1 MTESHT
7 DAAQPAPLC
16 RRHSIARGKHQQQI
30 RSTTTAVTATPDINP
45 PARPLPS
52 LSAPPQPAEAAARQP
67 ETEESFASEHCL
79 AVVLEDTVLGRSQL
93 KALAPTPRYGAALLA
108 VVLYSVGKTLYSFL
122 TRLFVTQYHYR
133 GLVQLAFAQMLLT
146 LLAAVALQTLGAVSL
161 QPFSLRRGEQLLV
174 PAVGSGVQAVLGLWA
189 EVNAPGGLFSLTQ
202 LLLPLACVGC
212 SHALALTRTPSQHC
226 TALLAGWT
234 LVPLLITVLQ
244 VSLWAEPLVVLYSA
258 LSVLLHSLSLGW
270 LAKVGEQQQCEP
282 DGRASALDLHFTLCV
297 DSSLALG
304 LLCLL
309 LPGGLSELGQGSWH
323 SLLFLGYLLGVLALG
338 ALQSLLLSLVALC
351 CSPVAAGVLHT
362 ALDLTLPLR
371 SLL

>member
-1 MTESHT
+1 GQAQLRWHQTHGYCSAIGQPTERNQTGSQRT
-7 DAAQPAPLC
+7 CQASGATYYPQMAPVVITLVSDGAC
-16 RRHSIARGKHQQQI
+16 C
-30 RSTTTAVTATPDINP
+30 
-45 PARPLPS
+45 L
-52 LSAPPQPAEAAARQP
+52 LARQA
-67 ETEESFASEHCL
+67 SFP
-79 AVVLEDTVLGRSQL
+79 LGM
-93 KALAPTPRYGAALLA
+93 
-108 VVLYSVGKTLYSFL
+108 YST
-122 TRLFVTQYHYR
+122 
-133 GLVQLAFAQMLLT
+133 
-146 LLAAVALQTLGAVSL
+146 
-161 QPFSLRRGEQLLV
+161 
-174 PAVGSGVQAVLGLWA
+174 
-189 EVNAPGGLFSLTQ
+189 
-202 LLLPLACVGC
+202 
-212 SHALALTRTPSQHC
+212 
-226 TALLAGWT
+226 LAGFCD
-234 LVPLLITVLQ
+234 TVLQ